1 MLGFRLSEE
10 QETFRLAV
18 RGFAEKALA
27 PRVEELERT
36 ETFPMDLFRELG
48 RLGYLGVG
56 YPEEYGGSGGDMVM
70 RCLLIEE
77 TGRVN
82 CGFAAALL
90 AHVGL
95 ASIPIFKFG
104 TEQQKREYLVPAIH
118 GEKLGAF
125 GLSEPNSGSDAASI
139 RTTAERHGDHYV
151 INGTKMFITNG
162 NIADYVLVAAYT
174 DRARRGAG
182 ISMFIV
188 DTDTP
193 GFSVSRKLHKT
204 GHHTSETAAL
214 AFEDMKVPATALL
227 GGIEGGFQQVTG
239 TLEGGRITHA
249 ARSVGVSQAAL
260 EAAIRYAKERE
271 QFGQPIARFQA
282 IRHKLAR
289 MAMEVEAAR
298 TLAWRA
304 AWLFDQG
311 GHCMREAA
319 MAKLFA
325 SEVAQR
331 VTWEAVQVFGGYG
344 YITEFPVERF
354 WRDARLMTITEG
366 TSEIRLTI
374 IAREL
379 GL

>member
-1 MLGFRLSEE
+1 MLGFTLNEE
-10 QETFRLAV
+10 QDAFRAAV
-18 RGFAEKALA
+18 RGFAEKSLA

-56 YPEEYGGSGGDMVM
+56 YPEEFGGSGGDMLM

-77 TGRVN
+77 IGRVN

-95 ASIPIFKFG
+95 GCIPLLRFG
-104 TEQQKREYLVPAIH
+104 TDAQKRQYLVPALR
-118 GEKLGAF
+118 GDKLGCW
-125 GLSEPNSGSDAASI
+125 GLSEPSSGSDAASI
-139 RTTAERHGDHYV
+139 RTTAVRQGDEYV
-151 INGTKMFITNG
+151 INGSKMFITNG
-162 NIADYVLVAAYT
+162 NIADYCLIAAYT
-174 DRARRGAG
+174 DRSQRGTG
-182 ISMFIV
+182 ISTFVV
-188 DTDTP
+188 DTTTP
-193 GFSVSRKLHKT
+193 GFHVSKKLRKT

-214 AFEDMKVPATALL
+214 TFEELRVPASALL
-227 GGIEGGFQQVTG
+227 GGIEGGFKQVTG

-260 EAAIRYAKERE
+260 EAALGFARERE
-271 QFGQPIARFQA
+271 QFGQKIAKFQA
-282 IRHKLAR
+282 IKFKLAR
-289 MAMEVEAAR
+289 MAMEVETAR
-298 TLAWRA
+298 TAMWRA

-311 GHCMREAA
+311 PCMREAA

-331 VTWEAVQVFGGYG
+331 VTWEAMQIHGGYG

-366 TSEIRLTI
+366 TTEIQLTI

>member
-1 MLGFRLSEE
+1 MLGFRLNEE
-10 QETFRLAV
+10 QESFRLAV
-18 RGFAEKALA
+18 RSFAEKELA
-27 PRVEELERT
+27 PRVDELEER
-36 ETFPMDLFRELG
+36 EAFPMDLFRELG

-77 TGRVN
+77 IARIN

-95 ASIPIFKFG
+95 GCIPILRFG
-104 TEQQKREYLVPAIH
+104 TEEQKREYLVPAIR
-118 GEKLGAF
+118 GEKLGSL

-139 RTTAERHGDHYV
+139 RTRAERHGDHYV

-162 NIADYVLVAAYT
+162 NIADYCLVAAYT
-174 DRARRGAG
+174 DPSRRGAG

-188 DTDTP
+188 DTKTP
-193 GFSVSRKLHKT
+193 GFSVSRKLKKT

-214 AFEDMKVPATALL
+214 AFDDMRVPASALL
-227 GGIEGGFQQVTG
+227 GGIEGGFKQVTG

-249 ARSVGVSQAAL
+249 ARSCGVSQAAL
-260 EAAIRYAKERE
+260 EAAVKYARERV
-271 QFGQPIARFQA
+271 QFGQPIAKFQA
-282 IRHKLAR
+282 IKFKLAR
-289 MAMEVEAAR
+289 MAMEVETAR
-298 TLAWRA
+298 TMMWRA

-311 GHCMREAA
+311 YCMREAA

-366 TSEIRLTI
+366 TTEI
-374 IAREL
+374 
-379 GL
+379 